1 VAKSLRAVA
10 QAGGTEEPGLDEHAG
25 GAGQVGHEEGP
36 DRGYAPEPAIATE
49 AAVATDAAFVP
60 EPDRPPPSADAA
72 RRIAE
77 LEELLRLATERP
89 GEDPYEVAI
98 AEAQK
103 ARAEA
108 DTALESA
115 RAAYEEAELAARG
128 AADRLIELRREALTA
143 RLPRRAVAYSDADV
157 ASLVHLSEHDDYA
170 RGLLANWM
178 GAFAREVGYAG
189 TSVFMSGQPVIRVAL
204 VRSQETTHVADALA
218 QIMAALPQVPG
229 GRYKIEVLEHSLGA
243 SGSVSAWVER
253 ATGETALTR
262 LGAETEE
269 ELAVGTLHDVL
280 AYVAAYL
287 WYQDVVGA

>member
-1 VAKSLRAVA
+1 MMGVAQSLRAVT
-10 QAGGTEEPGLDEHAG
+10 QAGPHHEEPGLDEHAG
-25 GAGQVGHEEGP
+25 GAGQYGDDEVPG
-36 DRGYAPEPAIATE
+36 DGYGAAPEP
-49 AAVATDAAFVP
+49 FLS
-60 EPDRPPPSADAA
+60 PDGAQPGQADAE

-98 AEAQK
+98 AEAEK

-108 DTALESA
+108 DTALEAA
-115 RAAYEEAELAARG
+115 RSAYEEADLVART
-128 AADRLIELRREALTA
+128 AVERLIELRREALTA

-157 ASLVHLSEHDDYA
+157 ASLVQLCEQDDYA
-170 RGLLANWM
+170 RNLLANWM
-178 GAFAREVGYAG
+178 GAFAREVSYAG

-204 VRSQETTHVADALA
+204 VRNQETTHVTDALA
-218 QIMAALPQVPG
+218 QIMAALPEVPG

-243 SGSVSAWVER
+243 SGSVTAWVER
-253 ATGETALTR
+253 QSGETSLTR

-269 ELAVGTLHDVL
+269 ELALGTLHDVL

-287 WYQDVVGA
+287 WYQDVVGT